1 MSEGRCLPNDGS
13 VWELATAIWHPPRTG
28 PRWPVA
34 ASRCTGARLIGGCC
48 RIGPARIAD
57 LAAECAGPN
66 M

>member
-34 ASRCTGARLIGGCC
+34 AWRCTGARLIGGCC